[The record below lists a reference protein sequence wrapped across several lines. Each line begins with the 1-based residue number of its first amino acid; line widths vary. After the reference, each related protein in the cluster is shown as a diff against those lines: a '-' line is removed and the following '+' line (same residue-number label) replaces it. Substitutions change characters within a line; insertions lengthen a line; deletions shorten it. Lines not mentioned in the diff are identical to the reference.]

1 MEVEPVHPQVNSPE
15 FKPIPLYLEKN
26 INQFTTNFYYG
37 RQITHART
45 GSADQGNS
53 RQAQSGKE
61 TEKNLPAGRV
71 R

>member
-45 GSADQGNS
+45 GSADQEAVG
-53 RQAQSGKE
+53 GDW
-61 TEKNLPAGRV
+61 V
-71 R
+71 